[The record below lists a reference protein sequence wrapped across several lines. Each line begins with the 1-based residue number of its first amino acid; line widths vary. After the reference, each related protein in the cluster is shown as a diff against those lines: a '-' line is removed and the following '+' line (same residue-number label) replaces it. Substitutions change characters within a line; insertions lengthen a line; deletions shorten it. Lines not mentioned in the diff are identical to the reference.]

1 MIQVLY
7 SPERA
12 MVQMAL
18 KKVLKGA
25 FPTRDALNYVTLDMG
40 ESPLTDLASE
50 CLSLPLGY
58 EKKAVVA
65 DNCSFLEKH
74 RGQLKLVKG
83 DSATPL
89 LEYLENPNPD
99 IYLYFLVY
107 GDDLDLKGDFFKAFN
122 KDGATISG
130 VNSFT
135 DEEWLL
141 LVPRFFE
148 KRGIRIEGRA
158 INEIIARTK
167 KDYALFQSEAL
178 KLVSFASSSQE
189 ISYDDVCALLPLPLE
204 EDVFTLSNAL
214 TRRDNKAAFR
224 IYRDL
229 KIKGVDEVY
238 LLNLL
243 STQYR
248 FLDQVEY
255 LSKGGHV
262 AGEIAAILHCSLGRA
277 NACLR
282 NVRSLQGY
290 EIKETITRLYEAEK
304 AIMSGKMSE
313 SLAFRLFLAGYQ
325 A

>member
-12 MVQMAL
+12 MVQSAL
-18 KKVLKGA
+18 KKVLKET
-25 FPTRDALNYVTLDMG
+25 FPVKDAMNYVSLDMS
-40 ESPLTDLASE
+40 ESTLIDLANE

-58 EKKAVVA
+58 DKKAVVA
-65 DNCSFLEKH
+65 DGSFFLEKH
-74 RGQLKLVKG
+74 RGQLKLQKG
-83 DSATPL
+83 DTADTL
-89 LEYLENPNPD
+89 LEYLANPNPD

-107 GDDLDLKGDFFKAFN
+107 GDDLDLHGDFFKAFN
-122 KDGATISG
+122 KDGATISQ

-141 LVPRFFE
+141 FVPRFFE

-158 INEIIARTK
+158 VNEILARTK
-167 KDYALFQSEAL
+167 KDFALFQSEAL
-178 KLVSFASSSQE
+178 KLVSFAASSQE
-189 ISYDDVCALLPLPLE
+189 ISYEDVCALLPLPLE

-214 TRRDNKAAFR
+214 TRRDTKSAFR
-224 IYRDL
+224 IYHDL

-238 LLNLL
+238 LFNLL

-248 FLDQVEY
+248 FLDQVDY
-255 LSKGGHV
+255 LAKGGHV

-282 NVRSLQGY
+282 NIHSLQGV
-290 EIKETITRLYEAEK
+290 EIKDTIHRIYQAEK
-304 AIMSGKMSE
+304 DIMTGKMSE
-313 SLAFRLFLAGYQ
+313 SLAFRLFLAGYE

>member
-12 MVQMAL
+12 MVQSAL
-18 KKVLKGA
+18 KKVLKET
-25 FPTRDALNYVTLDMG
+25 FPVKDAMNYVSLDMS
-40 ESPLTDLASE
+40 ESTLIDLANE

-58 EKKAVVA
+58 DKKAVVA
-65 DNCSFLEKH
+65 DGSFFLEKH
-74 RGQLKLVKG
+74 RGQLKLQKG
-83 DSATPL
+83 DTADTL
-89 LEYLENPNPD
+89 LEYLANPNPD

-107 GDDLDLKGDFFKAFN
+107 GDDLDLRGDFFKAFN
-122 KDGATISG
+122 KDGATISQ

-141 LVPRFFE
+141 FVPRFFE

-158 INEIIARTK
+158 VNEILARTK
-167 KDYALFQSEAL
+167 KDFALFQSEAL
-178 KLVSFASSSQE
+178 KLVSFAASSQE
-189 ISYDDVCALLPLPLE
+189 ISYEDVCALLPLPLE

-214 TRRDNKAAFR
+214 TRRDTKSAFR
-224 IYRDL
+224 IYHDL

-238 LLNLL
+238 LFNLL

-248 FLDQVEY
+248 FLDQVDY
-255 LSKGGHV
+255 LAKGGHV

-282 NVRSLQGY
+282 NIHSLQGV
-290 EIKETITRLYEAEK
+290 EIKDTIHRIYQAEK
-304 AIMSGKMSE
+304 DIMTGKMSE
-313 SLAFRLFLAGYQ
+313 SLAFRLFLAGYE